1 MPALTSNVK
10 TMAQSY
16 DLKSKLLTIAGLAAI
31 ATCVAFPASAQVDM
45 EKRPALV
52 ITNKPM
58 PGSEITP
65 FYNRPTK
72 APEVSPR
79 QLTGDS
85 YFQPT
90 ETIVARKIDE
100 LRGDLFSLQSNV
112 TRLSEQLQ
120 SLEER
125 NQSDSAA
132 YFANTATI
140 STQLQSG
147 TTPGNPRLVQRLTD
161 AQQNLDGLASNV
173 AELNTLAV
181 QVANSA
187 SVSSFLLEASRSTY
201 GLSGAVEEDHARLSQ
216 LEDQINNTIVTID
229 RLLNAVND
237 NITRT
242 AAYLSSERSNLRTLA
257 LAISN
262 GDLYGR
268 SLANRPFS
276 SVPQSTV
283 AQASG
288 FGSPTPLT
296 APRPETPRPLAKI
309 KFDRAN
315 VDYQQPVFVAVSEAM
330 ERYPQARFELIAV
343 HPTTGNA
350 AQMAIESTR
359 ARRNA
364 EKVLRT
370 LTQMGLPAEKV
381 DLSYNADAGVQ
392 SNEVHIFIR

>member
-1 MPALTSNVK
+1 MPQNIDIK
-10 TMAQSY
+10 T
-16 DLKSKLLTIAGLAAI
+16 KIIVTIIAAFGLAG
-31 ATCVAFPASAQVDM
+31 TTTGVNAQDM

-58 PGSEITP
+58 PGSEISP

-72 APEVSPR
+72 TPDITPQ
-79 QLTGDS
+79 QLIGDA
-85 YFQPT
+85 YYQPT
-90 ETIVARKIDE
+90 DTVVSRKIGE
-100 LRGDLFSLQSNV
+100 LRNDLFSLQSSV
-112 TRLSEQLQ
+112 ERLSKK
-120 SLEER
+120 LEDMEGR
-125 NQSDSAA
+125 NQALSAE

-140 STQLQSG
+140 NTQLQSG
-147 TTPGNPRLVQRLTD
+147 TTPGNPRLVQRLST
-161 AQQNLDGLASNV
+161 AQMNLDGLSRNV
-173 AELNTLAV
+173 AELNSLAV

-187 SVSSFLLEASRSTY
+187 SIASFLLEASRSTY

-216 LEDQINNTIVTID
+216 LEDQINNQIVTID

-257 LAISN
+257 LGISN

-276 SVPQSTV
+276 SVPQSSLMQPASIGGMPAPIV
-283 AQASG
+283 PQATR
-288 FGSPTPLT
+288 PTS
-296 APRPETPRPLAKI
+296 PRPLAKI
-309 KFDRAN
+309 RFDKAQ
-315 VDYQQPVFVAVSEAM
+315 VDYEQPVFIAVSEAM
-330 ERYPQARFELIAV
+330 ERYPDARFELIAV

-370 LTQMGLPAEKV
+370 ITQMGLPSDKI
-381 DLSYNADAGVQ
+381 DLSYNADANVT

>member
-1 MPALTSNVK
+1 MPQNIDIKMKVSTLLLASVVLLPMTGQAH
-10 TMAQSY
+10 AQ
-16 DLKSKLLTIAGLAAI
+16 
-31 ATCVAFPASAQVDM
+31 QDM
-45 EKRPALV
+45 NKRPALV
-52 ITNKPM
+52 ITNKAM

-65 FYNRPTK
+65 FYNRPTRTQEIT
-72 APEVSPR
+72 PQ
-79 QLTGDS
+79 QLIGDS
-85 YFQPT
+85 YYQPT
-90 ETIVARKIDE
+90 DTVVARKIGE
-100 LRGDLFSLQSNV
+100 LRNDLFSLQSNV
-112 TRLSEQLQ
+112 ERLSGQL
-120 SLEER
+120 EGMEKR
-125 NQSDSAA
+125 NQSLSAE

-140 STQLQSG
+140 NTQLQSG
-147 TTPGNPRLVQRLTD
+147 TTPGNPRLVQRLST
-161 AQQNLDGLASNV
+161 AQMNLDGLSRNV

-187 SVSSFLLEASRSTY
+187 SMASFLLEAARSTY

-216 LEDQINNTIVTID
+216 LEDNINNQIVTID

-242 AAYLSSERSNLRTLA
+242 AAYLSSERSNLRTLS
-257 LAISN
+257 LGISN

-276 SVPQSTV
+276 SVPQSGLM
-283 AQASG
+283 QPASVG
-288 FGSPTPLT
+288 GPTPLPMQQET
-296 APRPETPRPLAKI
+296 RPSSPRPLAKI
-309 KFDRAN
+309 RFDKAN
-315 VDYQQPVFVAVSEAM
+315 VDYEQPVFVAVSEAM
-330 ERYPQARFELIAV
+330 ERYPEARFELIAV

-370 LTQMGLPAEKV
+370 LTQMGLPSNKI
-381 DLSYNADAGVQ
+381 DLSYNADPSVA